1 MPHNTSIGSELLAL
15 FDLGTY
21 PSHLSFVCRP
31 CRTVSASANWHHA
44 RSIKLMTTQS
54 QRNLSARY
62 SAASLSLVAGE
73 TDCKLWPPL
82 LDSHSATLALLS
94 TFALASPCTDAAS
107 FSSSLASS
115 GAEGDR
121 SHAQCALLHSSAT
134 RVKTHLYP
142 NKWTGSMTFVM
153 TILTLQSST

>member
-1 MPHNTSIGSELLAL
+1 MPHHTSIGSELLAL
-15 FDLGTY
+15 FDLGSY

-44 RSIKLMTTQS
+44 RSMKLMTTQS

-82 LDSHSATLALLS
+82 LDSHSATYS
-94 TFALASPCTDAAS
+94 IFALASPCTDAAS
-107 FSSSLASS
+107 FSSSLAGS

-121 SHAQCALLHSSAT
+121 SHTQCALLHSLP
-134 RVKTHLYP
+134 H
-142 NKWTGSMTFVM
+142 GSRPTC
-153 TILTLQSST
+153 TLTNGLGQ